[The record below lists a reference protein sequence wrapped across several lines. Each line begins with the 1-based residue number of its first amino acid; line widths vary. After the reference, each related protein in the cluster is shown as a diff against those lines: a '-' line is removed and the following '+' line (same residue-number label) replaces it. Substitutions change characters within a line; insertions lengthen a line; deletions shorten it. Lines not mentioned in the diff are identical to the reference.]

1 MRLIHPIYLD
11 VPMLVSFAAAL
22 QGGIAFGSEVTENL
36 SAGSTQ
42 ENYISG
48 KLGIS
53 ELFSQLFTASVA
65 AESKTNDSEN
75 KKQIKTESKSH
86 TESSIAI
93 ILYDQLL
100 RSKENLVR
108 PESLKDF
115 NSLEPGTLIEL
126 SGTVQKNAI
135 DAIID
140 YLDALRILVS
150 LDNSSKQQVKKDI
163 KNFQSM
169 RDTLDEDRKRTP
181 ISTVLLNCKKPK
193 GLSAAIT
200 LRTENLRDLTLS
212 ELNKNDVKVVGKIT
226 RVINEGES
234 MSAFENYG
242 FSMVNTDVLNEIFD
256 DLKNNKEVNVDISE
270 ITVSGPA
277 VQVLPLMIFV

>member
-1 MRLIHPIYLD
+1 MKLIHPIYLD

-22 QGGIAFGSEVTENL
+22 QGGIAFGSEVTEK
-36 SAGSTQ
+36 SSSESTQ
-42 ENYISG
+42 ENSVKG
-48 KLGIS
+48 KLGVS
-53 ELFSQLFTASVA
+53 ELFSQLFSASVA
-65 AESKTNDSEN
+65 AESIANNSDN
-75 KKQIKTESKSH
+75 KNHIKTESKSH

-100 RSKENLVR
+100 KSKDNLVR
-108 PESLKDF
+108 PESLEGF
-115 NSLEPGTLIEL
+115 QSLEPGTLVEL
-126 SGTVQKNAI
+126 SGTVEKNAI

-140 YLDALRILVS
+140 YLDAVRILIS
-150 LDNSSKQQVKKDI
+150 LDGSSQQQVKKEK
-163 KNFQSM
+163 KNFQHM
-169 RDTLDEDRKRTP
+169 RDILDQDRKRTP
-181 ISTVLLNCKKPK
+181 ISTVLLNCKKPS

-226 RVINEGES
+226 RLINEGES

-242 FSMVNTDVLNEIFD
+242 FSMVNSDLLGEIFD
-256 DLKNNKEVNVDISE
+256 DLKKSKDVNVDISE

-277 VQVLPLMIFV
+277 VQILPLMIFV